1 MCGFDLA
8 TGISTTFSRY
18 QMIPYLLTIEY
29 RGVILSMRDSCETR
43 KIESEADVSTFLDR
57 LKYAIECGN
66 PTIDFQEVRQ
76 SDNKRD
82 IKFTNMYTMLTLF
95 PGEDIQEV
103 LKRELPILTTHDYIE
118 TAKDILF
125 PKRSDMRVFGKKY
138 SGEDVYI
145 KIRVELLNPSG
156 NTDLIYVL
164 SFHFA
169 EHAFADA
176 DFPYGK

>member
-1 MCGFDLA
+1 
-8 TGISTTFSRY
+8 
-18 QMIPYLLTIEY
+18 
-29 RGVILSMRDSCETR
+29 MRDSCETR
-43 KIESEADVSTFLDR
+43 KIESKADVSTFLDR

-125 PKRSDMRVFGKKY
+125 QRGQICVSLGKSIQVRMYTSKF
-138 SGEDVYI
+138 V
-145 KIRVELLNPSG
+145 LN
-156 NTDLIYVL
+156 
-164 SFHFA
+164 F
-169 EHAFADA
+169 
-176 DFPYGK
+176 